1 MTGIN
6 GWINIGRTSEGTLL
20 HVGTGEVR
28 KPFPR
33 PILGPQRSVLES
45 TAQLRVK
52 IHFHFVL
59 FFLGLARVVA
69 PPDIGP
75 QGVGPLG
82 VGGEVREVR
91 EGVQAEGGGVTG
103 VQGRGGGQDSGQ
115 GVGGLQDGRGGG
127 GGSSRFDPQSFL
139 G

>member
-45 TAQLRVK
+45 AAQHNVQFR
-52 IHFHFVL
+52 FHFVL
-59 FFLGLARVVA
+59 FFLGLAGVET
-69 PPDIGP
+69 PPDIGL

-82 VGGEVREVR
+82 AGG
-91 EGVQAEGGGVTG
+91 
-103 VQGRGGGQDSGQ
+103 DK
-115 GVGGLQDGRGGG
+115 GLR
-127 GGSSRFDPQSFL
+127 
-139 G
+139 